1 MPTEMQTQLKS
12 TRLDASMFNP
22 RGIAIVGASPREDN
36 LGLRFVRGLTRHDY
50 AGYLAVVNRGG
61 RSVDGLA
68 AFDSI
73 AELPDEV
80 ELAVIAVAAAH
91 VNGVLEELGD
101 RGIDNALIF
110 SSGFAEVGAEGRAA
124 QDELL
129 ATARRHGITVLGPN
143 CVGYSNPLDGVFPMA
158 SGFAFREQIKPGS
171 FGIIAQ
177 SGGVAGLI
185 GERAQ
190 DHGIGISLSVAT
202 GNEADAGVADVL
214 DYMVADG
221 RTETVAL
228 YLESVRRP
236 QELIDS
242 LARAREAGIG
252 VAVFKAGT
260 GERTAAAAAA
270 HTGSLVGDDAVFD
283 AMCRQTGTYRARSLD
298 DLFLVPS
305 FGSRLRERGTRV
317 AILSTSGGAGVAVAD
332 ACEAEGLELPT
343 LAPET
348 AAALAAVTPGFSSQN
363 NPIDITGSFVVAM
376 DQFKRSL
383 EIVRDAEEF
392 DIAVLVLTVHPEP
405 LADRI
410 AEVIIEG
417 ADPRHICVVWAAGSQ
432 SERAR
437 TALRDAGF
445 AISESPDACARA
457 LGWVGRRR
465 QTFAK
470 PELARPEADGAA
482 PAETPSATLARLAG
496 HGAPVPAMARVERPE
511 ELAAAVERVGFPLV
525 MKADGLDA
533 DHKTELGGVEIGIE
547 SLEAAT
553 AVWQRFAERGLVEG
567 GVVLQ
572 AQVSGRRELL
582 MTVKVDEIFGLS
594 LVLGFGGTLTEAVAR
609 AGVLLPPIT
618 PELIERVAADI
629 GLGALL
635 AEFRGE
641 AAVAGEALAKLG
653 EALLAAAAE
662 IPGLQFLEVNPV
674 VIAADG
680 SPVAVDALVDAKGL
694 S

>member
-1 MPTEMQTQLKS
+1 MREVNQALKS
-12 TRLDASMFNP
+12 TALDESMFNP
-22 RGIAIVGASPREDN
+22 AGVAIVGASPREDN
-36 LGLRFVRGLTRHDY
+36 LGLRFVRALARHDY
-50 AGYLAVVNRGG
+50 GGYLCVVNRGA
-61 RSVDGLA
+61 RPVDGLIA
-68 AFDSI
+68 HGEI

-80 ELAVIAVAAAH
+80 ELAVVAVAAAH
-91 VNGVLEELGD
+91 VKGVLEELGE
-101 RGIDNALIF
+101 RGVKNALIF
-110 SSGFAEVGAEGRAA
+110 SSGFAEVGEEGRAA
-124 QDELL
+124 QAELL
-129 ATARRHGITVLGPN
+129 RVTAGAGMTVLGPN
-143 CVGYSNPLDGVFPMA
+143 CVGFSNPLDGVFPMA
-158 SGFAFREQIKPGS
+158 SGFAFRERIKPGS

-221 RTETVAL
+221 RTESVAL

-242 LARAREAGIG
+242 LVRAREAGIG

-298 DLFLVPS
+298 DLFQVPS

-332 ACEAEGLELPT
+332 ACENEGLELPT

-363 NPIDITGSFVVAM
+363 NPIDITGSFVVDMA
-376 DQFKRSL
+376 QFKSSL

-392 DIAVLVLTVHPEP
+392 DLAVLVLTVHPEP

-410 AEVIIEG
+410 AQVIVEG
-417 ADPRHICVVWAAGSQ
+417 ADPRHVCVVWAAGSQ
-432 SERAR
+432 SDRAR

-465 QTFAK
+465 QRFAK
-470 PELARPEADGAA
+470 PALEWPVGEGQA
-482 PAETPSATLARLAG
+482 PSLTPSATLEALAG
-496 HGAPVPAMARVERPE
+496 RGAPVPAMARVEAPD
-511 ELAAAVERVGFPLV
+511 ELPAAVEAVGFPLV
-525 MKADGLDA
+525 MKADGVDA

-547 SLEAAT
+547 SLAEATQTWERFDALGLT
-553 AVWQRFAERGLVEG
+553 AG

-572 AQVSGRRELL
+572 AQIAGKRELL
-582 MTVKVDEIFGLS
+582 LTAKADEIFGLS

-609 AGVLLPPIT
+609 AGVLLPPIG
-618 PELIERVAADI
+618 PELIDRVAADT

-635 AEFRGE
+635 GEFRGE
-641 AAVAGEALAKLG
+641 AAVDLEALTRLG
-653 EALLAAAAE
+653 EALVAEAAD
-662 IPGLQFLEVNPV
+662 IPGLAFLEVNPV
-674 VIAADG
+674 VIDPDG
-680 SPVAVDALVDAKGL
+680 APVAVDALVDARPAD
-694 S
+694 